1 MNLKDH
7 AFKLTYFY
15 NLPFLQKTFSVSFT
29 LTAKKKINTSDTLL
43 ACGLKIFSM
52 IFDTEYA
59 F

>member
-29 LTAKKKINTSDTLL
+29 LTAKKINISDPLL

-52 IFDTEYA
+52 IFDTDYA